1 MKKLVF
7 PLLVA
12 FAAVV
17 SFQSCAPEAE
27 DMSVVLKNNIVKI
40 QKYSGKDSDND
51 SWTASFTATTFEASG
66 LVNITGSSWS
76 VVSQDGKTGT
86 ITIKGIK
93 NDKGQSTNDVTGTVS
108 NKGEKMSLKFN
119 EVTINLEKLK

>member
-1 MKKLVF
+1 M
-7 PLLVA
+7 A